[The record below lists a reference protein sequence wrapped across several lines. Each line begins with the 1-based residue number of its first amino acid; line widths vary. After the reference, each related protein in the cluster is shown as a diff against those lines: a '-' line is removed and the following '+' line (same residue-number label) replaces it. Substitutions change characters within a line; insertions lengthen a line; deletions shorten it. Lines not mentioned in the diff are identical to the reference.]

1 MTAGSYHGG
10 GPVVGSPSSLLGD
23 TSLIGRALGK
33 RLWSASPVRERLNGD
48 IVAGDGAPRRRSV
61 LRSPGLRFGAG
72 LIISAV
78 CLFLVFR
85 DVQPGR
91 LLAVFLAADRR
102 WLAAAVLAVAPA
114 FAATTV
120 RWQLLLRP
128 AGTVPFRRAG
138 RLLAI
143 GYLLN
148 LVFPARP
155 GDVLRCYLV
164 GRPSGPA
171 FGTAITT
178 VVVEKALDGAAVVL
192 LVLALLGEVAP
203 DPWLRHG
210 VAAAGAAFGAVLL
223 AAVGLAA
230 GGDRSVALLTAVLRR
245 HPLPARQAVSLLARV
260 RAGTRAFAQPRLLL
274 GILALTMLVWVAAL
288 ATAYSLAAAFGLT
301 VASPLPALA
310 LGAATLGLVVP
321 AAPGGIG
328 TYQVLVLA
336 VLTPAGVP
344 AAEALAFAL
353 ALQFCQILPLAA
365 LGAAAAPLG
374 VVRPAPGSP
383 E

>member
-1 MTAGSYHGG
+1 VIG
-10 GPVVGSPSSLLGD
+10 VV
-23 TSLIGRALGK
+23 K
-33 RLWSASPVRERLNGD
+33 
-48 IVAGDGAPRRRSV
+48 VAGDGSPRRSV
-61 LRSPGLRFGAG
+61 LRSPGLRLGIG
-72 LIISAV
+72 LVISAV

-91 LLAVFLAADRR
+91 LLAAFVGADRR
-102 WLAAAVLAVAPA
+102 WLIFAVLAVAPA
-114 FAATTV
+114 FAATTW

-128 AGTVPFRRAG
+128 AGKVPFRRAG

-143 GYLLN
+143 GYLFN

-171 FGTAITT
+171 FGTALTT

-192 LVLALLGEVAP
+192 LLLALLGAVAP

-210 VAAAGAAFGAVLL
+210 VDAAGVAIAALLVGAVGI
-223 AAVGLAA
+223 AAS
-230 GGDRSVALLTAVLRR
+230 GDRSVALLTAVLRR
-245 HPLPARQAVSLLARV
+245 HPDPARHAVALLERV
-260 RAGTRAFAQPRLLL
+260 RTGTRAFAQPRLLL
-274 GILALTMLVWVAAL
+274 GILALTVLIWAASL
-288 ATAYSLAAAFGLT
+288 ATAYCLAAAFALN

-344 AAEALAFAL
+344 AAVALAFGL
-353 ALQFCQILPLAA
+353 ALQFCQILPLAT
-365 LGAAAAPLG
+365 LGAAAAPFG
-374 VVRPAPGSP
+374 AVGPTPRSP